1 MTEKVKLSLFYLIGF
16 LFITLNLWM
25 IYFHEFYW
33 FNLLPVALIV
43 IGFALFSL
51 DKLVMFIVFFTP
63 LSVNLEQLE
72 FGLGLAL
79 PTEPLI
85 FGATLLFYIKLLLY
99 ERFDYK
105 LIRHPI
111 TYAVIFHL
119 AWIFITV
126 FPSEMPLVSF
136 KFFVSRLWFVTT
148 FYFIAMYLFKR
159 DKSNIFKYI
168 WLYILGFVPI
178 IIYTL
183 YNHAIRGFEHQ
194 PAHWVMQPFFKDHTS
209 YGAILAMYLPFLATV
224 LWSKRYMFTTKMVIF
239 LVLLVFVVGVI
250 FSYTRAAW
258 VSLAGAFAVFMLMK
272 LRIRFSVLATVALLL
287 IGLFFAFRV
296 EIMQK
301 LEKNRQD
308 SSDELT
314 EHIQSISNVAT
325 DASNLER
332 LNRWSCA
339 WRMFK
344 ERPVFGWG
352 PGTYMFQYAPF
363 QRSYEMTVISTNFG
377 DLGNA
382 HSEYLGP
389 LAEQGV
395 LGLVNMLMI
404 VMVSVY
410 VGVRL
415 YFKIR
420 DPEDKRI
427 IMAVLL
433 GLITYFLHG
442 LLNNFLDTDKASV
455 PFWGFLAVLTV
466 MDVYYSG
473 KNTLKG

>member
-1 MTEKVKLSLFYLIGF
+1 
-16 LFITLNLWM
+16 
-25 IYFHEFYW
+25 
-33 FNLLPVALIV
+33 
-43 IGFALFSL
+43 
-51 DKLVMFIVFFTP
+51 
-63 LSVNLEQLE
+63 
-72 FGLGLAL
+72 
-79 PTEPLI
+79 
-85 FGATLLFYIKLLLY
+85 
-99 ERFDYK
+99 
-105 LIRHPI
+105 
-111 TYAVIFHL
+111 
-119 AWIFITV
+119 
-126 FPSEMPLVSF
+126 
-136 KFFVSRLWFVTT
+136 
-148 FYFIAMYLFKR
+148 
-159 DKSNIFKYI
+159 
-168 WLYILGFVPI
+168 
-178 IIYTL
+178 
-183 YNHAIRGFEHQ
+183 
-194 PAHWVMQPFFKDHTS
+194 
-209 YGAILAMYLPFLATV
+209 
-224 LWSKRYMFTTKMVIF
+224 
-239 LVLLVFVVGVI
+239 
-250 FSYTRAAW
+250 
-258 VSLAGAFAVFMLMK
+258 
-272 LRIRFSVLATVALLL
+272 
-287 IGLFFAFRV
+287 
-296 EIMQK
+296 MQK

-352 PGTYMFQYAPF
+352 PGTYIFQYAPF

-395 LGLVNMLMI
+395 LGLVNILMI

-420 DPEDKRI
+420 DPEDKRVV
-427 IMAVLL
+427 MAVLL

-455 PFWGFLAVLTV
+455 PVWGFLAILTV
-466 MDVYYSG
+466 IDVYYSSD
-473 KNTLKG
+473 KKTLS